1 MKTAKHLI
9 VFTATLAL
17 VIFSGCSTPEQT
29 QATDPT
35 PQTPPTE
42 QQYRE
47 SPTPTFSS
55 PSRAAIAS
63 PSPSIVAQ
71 APDTEVEEE
80 LNCENPTSQWEM
92 NVCADQGAKEADVRL
107 NEVYRQL
114 RAKVAGTPQ
123 ENRLIE
129 AEKAWIDFRDKDCEF
144 SRRRYDGGTIM
155 PMIYAMCVND
165 LTQRRTEQLEAYLQE
180 W

>member
-29 QATDPT
+29 QASDPT
-35 PQTPPTE
+35 PHIPSTE
-42 QQYRE
+42 QQYTPSP
-47 SPTPTFSS
+47 SPTLSS
-55 PSRAAIAS
+55 PSSAAIAS

-71 APDTEVEEE
+71 APDVEED
-80 LNCENPTSQWEM
+80 LNCDDPTSQWEM
-92 NVCADQGAKEADVRL
+92 NVCADQAAKEADARL

-114 RAKVAGTPQ
+114 RVKVSGTPQ
-123 ENRLIE
+123 ESRLIE

-165 LTQRRTEQLEAYLQE
+165 LTQRRTEQLEAYLEE